1 MKFILKYIHWILFT
15 LLLVIGAFFFL
26 YLLQNSEEKDIE
38 ARALKLE
45 YQHNRSIDRFT
56 SSVDKFAGLVS
67 GMRSYMNMSPELP
80 NADNFQQFVRNQY
93 SDLNL
98 QDSIVVSLIDTSH
111 VFMQSFTRYTMDPI
125 QLVGRSVYDLRSDEK
140 IKRLDKLMTYDS
152 IQMFPPLNLAEG
164 WVGLPINF
172 RVHRNGTTIGY
183 VAPVLSFKSFIDDIY
198 TDDVNQE
205 FVYHFKT
212 QEGFD
217 FDRERTYNNTQVF
230 NEKLDANYYKNF
242 DSKSSEFIYTTK
254 KYYGFGITI
263 GTAYK
268 TPYNGNE
275 RYRTL
280 LFSWFLTISFL
291 ALIATWQIDRSRKL
305 NNKLLN
311 SNQLLRGNRKEIN
324 EKNQQL
330 QKLNDTQTKFFSIIG
345 HDLKQPLSAIE
356 GLISL
361 LQYEEINDPDLEA
374 IIKSLKK
381 TTKNTTNLLNN
392 LLRWARSQT
401 GDIAF
406 APVEL
411 QLDALLQEVVD
422 TVYLHAKEKNIK
434 IHFQPQKGIKYIGD
448 KDMLS
453 TIFRN
458 LISNAIKFTN
468 LGGSIF
474 IEIEQK
480 ENAIEISVLD
490 SGIGMKREV
499 VASLFELDTQISSV
513 GTSGEMGTGLGL
525 ILCQLFT
532 EEHGGQLI
540 VESELEKGTRFTV
553 ALPTK

>member
-1 MKFILKYIHWILFT
+1 MKKFIKNIHWILFS
-15 LLLVIGAFFFL
+15 LLLVLGGFFFF
-26 YLLQNSEEKDIE
+26 YLLQNSEQKDLE
-38 ARALKLE
+38 ARAIKLE

-80 NADNFQQFVRNQY
+80 SPNNFQQFVKNQY
-93 SDLNL
+93 SDLKL
-98 QDSIVVSLIDTSH
+98 QDSIVVSLIDTAH
-111 VFMQSFTRYTMDPI
+111 VFKQSFTRYTMDPI
-125 QLVGRSVYDLRSDEK
+125 KLVGRSVYDLRSDEK
-140 IKRLDKLMTYDS
+140 IRRLDKLMTYDS

-172 RVHRNGTTIGY
+172 RVHRKGTTIGY

-198 TDDVNQE
+198 SDDVNQE

-212 QEGFD
+212 QEGYD
-217 FDRERTYNNTQVF
+217 FDRERTYNNTEVF
-230 NEKLDANYYKNF
+230 NDKLDAQYYRNF
-242 DSKSSEFIYTTK
+242 DLEPSQFIYTTK
-254 KYYGFGITI
+254 KYYGFDITI

-268 TPYNGNE
+268 YPYNGNE
-275 RYRTL
+275 TYRTL

-291 ALIATWQIDRSRKL
+291 ALIATWQIDRSIKL
-305 NNKLLN
+305 NSKLLK
-311 SNQLLRGNRKEIN
+311 SNKKLRNNRKEIKD
-324 EKNQQL
+324 KNLQL

-361 LQYEEINDPDLEA
+361 LQYEDINDPDLEA

-406 APVEL
+406 VPVQL
-411 QLDALLQEVVD
+411 QLDTLLQEVVD
-422 TVYLHAKEKNIK
+422 TVNQHAREKNIK
-434 IHFQPQKGIKYIGD
+434 IRFQAQKGLNYYGD

-474 IEIEQK
+474 IETKQK
-480 ENAIEISVLD
+480 ENTIEISVLD
-490 SGIGMKREV
+490 SGIGMKSE
-499 VASLFELDTQISSV
+499 AIKSLFELDTQISSV

-532 EEHGGQLI
+532 KEHGGELV

-553 ALPTK
+553 VLPIA

>member
-1 MKFILKYIHWILFT
+1 MKFVLEYIHWILFT
-15 LLLVIGAFFFL
+15 LLLVLGAFFFL

-45 YQHNRSIDRFT
+45 YQHNRSIDRFK

-80 NADNFQQFVRNQY
+80 DANNFQQFVRNQY

-98 QDSIVVSLIDTSH
+98 QDSIVVSLIDTAH
-111 VFMQSFTRYTMDPI
+111 VFKQSFTRYTMDPI
-125 QLVGRSVYDLRSDEK
+125 QLVGRSVFDLRSDEK
-140 IKRLDKLMTYDS
+140 IKRLDKLMTFDS
-152 IQMFPPLNLAEG
+152 IRMFPPLNLAEG

-172 RVHRNGTTIGY
+172 RIHRDGTTLGY
-183 VAPVLSFKSFIDDIY
+183 VAPVLSFKSFIDAIY
-198 TDDVNQE
+198 SDDVNQE

-217 FDRERTYNNTQVF
+217 FDRERTYNKTEVF
-230 NEKLDANYYKNF
+230 NEKFDSNYYKNF
-242 DSKSSEFIYTTK
+242 DVDSSQFVYTTQ

-268 TPYNGNE
+268 DPYNGNE
-275 RYRTL
+275 SYRTL
-280 LFSWFLTISFL
+280 LFFWYLTISFL
-291 ALIATWQIDRSRKL
+291 ALIATWQINRSIKL
-305 NNKLLN
+305 NSKLLKSNNKL
-311 SNQLLRGNRKEIN
+311 RKNRKEIKD
-324 EKNQQL
+324 KNLQL

-392 LLRWARSQT
+392 LLRWARSQSD
-401 GDIAF
+401 DIAF
-406 APVEL
+406 VPVEL
-411 QLDALLQEVVD
+411 QLNSLIQEVVD
-422 TVYLHAKEKNIK
+422 TVFLHAKEKNIT
-434 IHFQPQKGIKYIGD
+434 IHFEPQKELKYVGD

-474 IEIEQK
+474 IKTIQK
-480 ENAIEISVLD
+480 ESAIEISVLD
-490 SGIGMKREV
+490 SGIGMKSEAM
-499 VASLFELDTQISSV
+499 ASLFKLDTQISSV

-532 EEHGGQLI
+532 KEHGGKLI

-553 ALPTK
+553 ILPIN

>member
-15 LLLVIGAFFFL
+15 LLIVLGAFFFL

-80 NADNFQQFVRNQY
+80 NANNFQQFVRNQY

-183 VAPVLSFKSFIDDIY
+183 VAPVVSFKSFIDDIY

-212 QEGFD
+212 QEGFN

-230 NEKLDANYYKNF
+230 NEKLDANYYQNF
-242 DSKSSEFIYTTK
+242 DLDSSQFIYTTK

-280 LFSWFLTISFL
+280 LFSWFLTISIL

-305 NNKLLN
+305 NDKLLN

-324 EKNQQL
+324 EKNHQL

-434 IHFQPQKGIKYIGD
+434 VHFQPQKGIKYFGD

-474 IEIEQK
+474 IETEQK

-532 EEHGGQLI
+532 EEHGGKLI
-540 VESELEKGTRFTV
+540 VESELEQGTRFTV
-553 ALPTK
+553 ILPIV